1 MKKNTTKTAKTVGK
15 KEVKKVAPKKTVAAK
30 PAAKPAAPAID
41 ANTVRLMKK
50 EIDDYKM
57 TVGLLEAKVEELQA
71 ANLKAKKR
79 ISALNQKLA
88 KAKES
93 NSQEQMPD
101 VLKIAGTPLKTTP
114 IAPAPIGVPM
124 SPTSPFSS
132 AAPSPDVVLPSV
144 TPIVPVAIPPVSP
157 DFIKSCKAVMY

>member
-15 KEVKKVAPKKTVAAK
+15 KEVKKVAPKKTVAA
-30 PAAKPAAPAID
+30 PAAKPATPAID

-88 KAKES
+88 KAKEGNAQGS
-93 NSQEQMPD
+93 MPD

-114 IAPAPIGVPM
+114 IAPAPIGTPM

-157 DFIKSCKAVMY
+157 DFIKSCKAVKY

>member
-15 KEVKKVAPKKTVAAK
+15 KEVKKVAPKKTVAA
-30 PAAKPAAPAID
+30 PAKKPAAPAID
-41 ANTVRLMKK
+41 ANKVRLMQK

-57 TVGLLEAKVEELQA
+57 TVGLLEAKVDELKA

-79 ISALNQKLA
+79 ISALNEKLA
-88 KAKES
+88 KSKES
-93 NSQEQMPD
+93 NAQEPSSD
-101 VLKIAGTPLKTTP
+101 VLKLVGTPLKTTP
-114 IAPAPIGVPM
+114 IAPAPMGTPM

-132 AAPSPDVVLPSV
+132 AATDPNVVQQTV

>member
-15 KEVKKVAPKKTVAAK
+15 KEVKKVAPKKTVAA
-30 PAAKPAAPAID
+30 PAAKPAEPAID

-88 KAKES
+88 KAKEG
-93 NSQEQMPD
+93 NAQESTSD
-101 VLKIAGTPLKTTP
+101 VLKIVGTPLKTTP

-124 SPTSPFSS
+124 SPTSPFSN

-157 DFIKSCKAVMY
+157 DFIKSCKAVRY